1 MIFLKVKLL
10 FIYFKKIIR
19 RTHQK
24 ALESMQVSLDG
35 EIKGKNE
42 ALKLKKKLEADINE
56 LEVQLD
62 HTNRN
67 GGELQKNVKRLQQ
80 LVDVR

>member
-1 MIFLKVKLL
+1 
-10 FIYFKKIIR
+10 
-19 RTHQK
+19 
-24 ALESMQVSLDG
+24 MQVSLDG

-62 HTNRN
+62 HANRN
-67 GGELQKNVKRLQQ
+67 SGELQKNVKRLQQ
-80 LVDVR
+80 LVDVC

>member
-1 MIFLKVKLL
+1 
-10 FIYFKKIIR
+10 
-19 RTHQK
+19 
-24 ALESMQVSLDG
+24 MQVSLDG